1 MFYNYSKL
9 EEYGKTI
16 DNSRLY
22 STITYIPIL
31 FLQVSNRIFMCKTLS
46 RAVVE
51 STVRIP
57 VRFQGLSPR
66 SQTVCCIPYSTI
78 TPVLRCVLSVVRAV
92 YCAHIHVDHI
102 SRRDCRFRTI
112 VYLSLPENHN
122 QNNCDSFIASIR
134 YHFWLTELPPKFDN
148 LDYIKS
154 RS

>member
-1 MFYNYSKL
+1 MLVLYLSCFCKSAIGCAICTKQGSSGYCSHPCSL
-9 EEYGKTI
+9 HRGFPPGH
-16 DNSRLY
+16 RLY
-22 STITYIPIL
+22 IAFHIVQLRLYYVVSCQSFARYIMKL
-31 FLQVSNRIFMCKTLS
+31 HF
-46 RAVVE
+46 
-51 STVRIP
+51 
-57 VRFQGLSPR
+57 
-66 SQTVCCIPYSTI
+66 
-78 TPVLRCVLSVVRAV
+78 
-92 YCAHIHVDHI
+92 HINHI